1 MAVSYKYTGKV
12 QRLQFLKI
20 KLFCHLGAL
29 INLHLSTLFMQAI
42 MGYVCKWDEM
52 PNGFAF

>member
-12 QRLQFLKI
+12 QLLQFLKI